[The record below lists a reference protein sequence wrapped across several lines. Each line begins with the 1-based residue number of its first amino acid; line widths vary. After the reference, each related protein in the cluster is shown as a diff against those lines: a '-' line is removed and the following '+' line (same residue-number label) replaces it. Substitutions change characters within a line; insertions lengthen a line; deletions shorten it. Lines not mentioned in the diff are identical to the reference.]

1 MKTLLIDNYDSFTYN
16 LYQIIAEL
24 DGCLPTVLKNDDYVG
39 WSDLEISQF
48 GAVVVSPGPGRP
60 ELKNDLGIS
69 RLVLERTVRPLL
81 GVCLGHQGLC
91 YFSGGKISYAPEPA
105 HGRISEI
112 YHSRD
117 GLFEGV
123 PSPFNAVRYHSLI
136 ARDLPGTLEVNATTG
151 DGLVMAVRC
160 RAEPI
165 FGVQFHP
172 ESIATEYGRDL
183 LRNFQRI
190 SYEWRGIEVSPRM
203 LWVRSCTMRSSVP
216 LLNYEVHVQPVDEA
230 PCAAVA
236 STLFNQK
243 DGFFWLDSSAV
254 IKGFSRFSIM
264 GYAHGPH
271 GELVSYNVSEGEVV
285 VRDPAGEERTRH
297 RESLFDYLERET
309 QRRSVADHG
318 LPCEFSLGYVG
329 YLGYEL
335 KADCGA
341 TAAHTSAIPDGY
353 FLFCDRALVIDHVQ
367 DQAWLMALSTSVTR
381 ANAWRWLAEAN
392 RVLADLSRSATA
404 ADTTPENALPSQSM
418 STLNMR
424 ARHDADKYRQLVV
437 DCQRKISEGET
448 YEVCLTNILGVEG
461 QFDDLRQVYRV
472 LRATNPA
479 PYSAYL
485 ALPGVTVLSS
495 SPERFLT
502 IDRIGNV
509 ESKPIK
515 GTRRRGHTAAEDYA
529 LVEELRH
536 AEKDRAE
543 NLMIVDLVR
552 NDLGAVS
559 EIGSVHVPRLF
570 DVESYE
576 TVHQLVTTIRSRLR
590 KDVSP
595 VAAVR
600 NAFPGGSMTGA
611 PKRRTME
618 ILDGLEEGPRGVY
631 SGALGFFSLNGA
643 VDLSIVIRT
652 IVATSEGV
660 EIGVGGAVVAQSDP
674 DEELV
679 ETAIKAM
686 AMLRVLGLDPAQIL
700 APADAADVR

>member
-16 LYQIIAEL
+16 LYQIIGEL
-24 DGCLPTVLKNDDYVG
+24 DGCLPTVLKNDDHAG
-39 WSDLEISQF
+39 WNNLDMSQF
-48 GAVVVSPGPGRP
+48 NAVVVSPGPGRP
-60 ELKNDLGIS
+60 EFEKDFGIS
-69 RLVLERTVRPLL
+69 RLALEQATRPLL

-91 YFSGGKISYAPEPA
+91 YFAGGEISYAPEPV

-112 YHSRD
+112 HHSGD
-117 GLFEGV
+117 GLFKGI
-123 PSPFNAVRYHSLI
+123 PSPFSAVRYHSLV
-136 ARDLPGTLEVNATTG
+136 ACELPGTLEVNATTG
-151 DGLVMAVRC
+151 DGLVMAVRY
-160 RAEPI
+160 RAAPV

-172 ESIATEYGRDL
+172 ESIATEHGRDL

-190 SYEWRGIEVSPRM
+190 SYESRSIQVQPRM
-203 LWVRSCTMRSSVP
+203 SWARSHALRPPSPAPNYELHVRS
-216 LLNYEVHVQPVDEA
+216 VDEV
-230 PCAAVA
+230 PCSTAALA
-236 STLFNQK
+236 LFDQR
-243 DGFFWLDSSAV
+243 DGFFWLDSSV
-254 IKGFSRFSIM
+254 IIEGFSRFSIM
-264 GYAHGPH
+264 GCAQGPH
-271 GELVSYNVSEGEVV
+271 GELVSYNVNDGEVV
-285 VRDPAGEERTRH
+285 VHGPSGDERTRY

-309 QRRSVADHG
+309 RRRSVADHG

-341 TAAHTSAIPDGY
+341 AVAHTSAVPDGY
-353 FLFCDRALVIDHVQ
+353 FLFCDRALVIDHLH
-367 DQAWLMALSTSVTR
+367 DQAWLMALSTSATR
-381 ANAWRWLAEAN
+381 AGTWQWLEQAN
-392 RVLADLSRSATA
+392 RVLADLSRETA
-404 ADTTPENALPSQSM
+404 ADTTPACVQPLQSM
-418 STLNMR
+418 STLSMQ
-424 ARHDADKYRQLVV
+424 ARHDADKYRELVA
-437 DCQRKISEGET
+437 DCQRKILEGET
-448 YEVCLTNILGVEG
+448 YEVCLTNILGVKG
-461 QFDDLRQVYRV
+461 KFGDLRQVYRV
-472 LRATNPA
+472 LRDTNPA

-495 SPERFLT
+495 SPERFMT
-502 IDRIGNV
+502 IDRAGNA

-515 GTRRRGHTAAEDYA
+515 GTRRRGRTAAEDYA

-576 TVHQLVTTIRSRLR
+576 TVHQLVTTVRSRIR
-590 KDVSP
+590 EDVAP
-595 VAAVR
+595 VAAIR
-600 NAFPGGSMTGA
+600 NTFPGGSMTGA

-618 ILDGLEEGPRGVY
+618 ILDRLEEGPRGVY
-631 SGALGFFSLNGA
+631 SGALGFFSLNGS

-652 IVATSEGV
+652 IVATSGGA
-660 EIGVGGAVVAQSDP
+660 EIGVGGAIVAQSDP

-700 APADAADVR
+700 APADAAGVR